1 MQSSSWNLDEYK
13 STWAMRKL
21 RFTPVIQVKN
31 SQQAELIQ
39 NIKFFL
45 VHLLFTDTC
54 SAYFCC
60 YSLFRKNALRK
71 KLMAMQK
78 KKKKDSACFSYI
90 LSCLPLPRWNIYRY
104 KHAGSSCSVLD
115 KKHKKFITLSQ
126 WFIFSCH

>member
-1 MQSSSWNLDEYK
+1 
-13 STWAMRKL
+13 MRKL

-78 KKKKDSACFSYI
+78 KKEKGFSLLFIYFV
-90 LSCLPLPRWNIYRY
+90 LSSLIEVKY
-104 KHAGSSCSVLD
+104 
-115 KKHKKFITLSQ
+115 LS
-126 WFIFSCH
+126 I

>member
-1 MQSSSWNLDEYK
+1 
-13 STWAMRKL
+13 MRKL

-54 SAYFCC
+54 SANFCC

-78 KKKKDSACFSYI
+78 KKEKGFSLLFIYFV
-90 LSCLPLPRWNIYRY
+90 LSSLIEVKY
-104 KHAGSSCSVLD
+104 
-115 KKHKKFITLSQ
+115 LS
-126 WFIFSCH
+126 I

>member
-1 MQSSSWNLDEYK
+1 
-13 STWAMRKL
+13 MRKL

-31 SQQAELIQ
+31 SKQAELIQ

-78 KKKKDSACFSYI
+78 KKKKKDSACFSYI
-90 LSCLPLPRWNIYRY
+90 LSCLPLSR
-104 KHAGSSCSVLD
+104 
-115 KKHKKFITLSQ
+115 
-126 WFIFSCH
+126 

>member
-1 MQSSSWNLDEYK
+1 
-13 STWAMRKL
+13 MRKL

-78 KKKKDSACFSYI
+78 KKRKRIQPAFHI
-90 LSCLPLPRWNIYRY
+90 FCLVSPYRGEIFIDINTRVPVVLYWTKNI
-104 KHAGSSCSVLD
+104 KNL
-115 KKHKKFITLSQ
+115 
-126 WFIFSCH
+126 